1 MMGQTYSLALGIIM
15 PQYQEVRLEALKY
28 AVQQR
33 LPADIGVMVGDTL
46 RIDARMGGGFLAE
59 ELAMSLTASVLAE
72 TLPPLTL
79 RDATP
84 FTVPR
89 FATWFDHFVA
99 TYRSRWWGRSLRRHV
114 LRYVDEPHTHRAEV
128 GVRTRW
134 TYPRA
139 TTVLPGRQFGHVV
152 LKADA
157 GWDAR
162 DVTPW

>member
-1 MMGQTYSLALGIIM
+1 VAASVSSPFAESSPYREI
-15 PQYQEVRLEALKY
+15 RLEALKF
-28 AVQQR
+28 AVQQS
-33 LPADIGVMVGDTL
+33 LPREIATGVGDTI
-46 RIDARMGGGFLAE
+46 RINTRMGEGFLADQ
-59 ELAMSLTASVLAE
+59 LAMSMTANVLAE
-72 TLPPLTL
+72 TLPPLIL
-79 RDATP
+79 KDATP

-99 TYRSRWWGRSLRRHV
+99 TYRSRWWGRPLRRHV
-114 LRYVDEPHTHRAEV
+114 LRYVDEPHTHRTEV

-139 TTVLPGRQFGHVV
+139 TTVLPGRDFGHVV

-157 GWDAR
+157 MWNAR